1 MKKTT
6 QSIFGIMGLALFSG
20 ASTASADVEALL
32 GSDISG
38 EISAGWDGRYFFR
51 GLWFGDE
58 TAWTNIEISKE
69 VCETITASM
78 NVFYT
83 EVTDE
88 TFGGAGFSY
97 SEANVGLTL
106 SYDAGFGTFD
116 LGFLHYRFFDGFAG
130 SAGGLRAPAAAGA
143 ANNGDATEI
152 SLTYSQDIA
161 YGIGF
166 HATVAHD
173 FRIDGTYAEI
183 GFAKSFALSD
193 DVGLDFSVSTG
204 YSIDNYYTV
213 GSFNAPTGPNA
224 SNYDFTHTLISL
236 ALPIQLTE
244 TASLTPHVTAN
255 LSHDARDAINSGV
268 NRGDSEVYFGAS
280 FAVSF

>member
-1 MKKTT
+1 MLGQRSKFGTT
-6 QSIFGIMGLALFSG
+6 VRPLSRHRTARGVLAN
-20 ASTASADVEALL
+20 DD
-32 GSDISG
+32 GSDEEDDASSG
-38 EISAGWDGRYFFR
+38 K
-51 GLWFGDE
+51 GLLP
-58 TAWTNIEISKE
+58 
-69 VCETITASM
+69 SM
-78 NVFYT
+78 
-83 EVTDE
+83 
-88 TFGGAGFSY
+88 
-97 SEANVGLTL
+97 LT
-106 SYDAGFGTFD
+106 
-116 LGFLHYRFFDGFAG
+116 
-130 SAGGLRAPAAAGA
+130 
-143 ANNGDATEI
+143 
-152 SLTYSQDIA
+152 
-161 YGIGF
+161 
-166 HATVAHD
+166 
-173 FRIDGTYAEI
+173 